1 MVSTLYSTNSVNIA
15 DVFVQKPEPSPMKF
29 KVKEITVIP
38 KDKHND
44 IILKGVSVYYK
55 KLKIANIPL
64 IEIAS
69 DSNNTAM
76 QTNIPEIGGDNIV
89 GMYVGP
95 AWTFDLPCSST
106 LKIAP
111 LAVYNSDASRFGVG
125 GAATFMNRYNTTQI
139 AYGSPKEKFVLNG
152 IQKITD
158 HLSLKYSQESYTD
171 EWFMGARRPRY
182 ALTLQYADKYYID
195 DLQTNFSHIFNIG
208 AYTDDGN
215 SSIRT
220 NGQGRARWLGQ
231 LDRQFYTYTNNANTF
246 TASVGL
252 IGQAAISQY
261 SKGDT
266 FTVFRIAPTL
276 NTTYRFWTQNISY
289 FQSKANGRTPFKFD
303 DYFYGESNLTFME
316 SIRLHKYLSIGY
328 IGSLSLGGRKSH
340 YTGGVNND
348 IDKLF
353 QESRFIVSI
362 GPDEAKLTL
371 GYDIYRQTTS
381 LYYTMML
388 GSKDMEINFNKAV
401 LNNPDKINTSN
412 EENQFFEKMKNIKYK
427 IFPATNPNFN
437 RKTDLYPTQIPANG
451 DENQSD
457 IIENQEQIQL
467 EEQIKNNFKPF
478 LNEQN
483 LMKNDRM

>member
-1 MVSTLYSTNSVNIA
+1 
-15 DVFVQKPEPSPMKF
+15 
-29 KVKEITVIP
+29 
-38 KDKHND
+38 
-44 IILKGVSVYYK
+44 
-55 KLKIANIPL
+55 
-64 IEIAS
+64 
-69 DSNNTAM
+69 
-76 QTNIPEIGGDNIV
+76 
-89 GMYVGP
+89 
-95 AWTFDLPCSST
+95 
-106 LKIAP
+106 
-111 LAVYNSDASRFGVG
+111 
-125 GAATFMNRYNTTQI
+125 
-139 AYGSPKEKFVLNG
+139 
-152 IQKITD
+152 
-158 HLSLKYSQESYTD
+158 
-171 EWFMGARRPRY
+171 
-182 ALTLQYADKYYID
+182 
-195 DLQTNFSHIFNIG
+195 
-208 AYTDDGN
+208 
-215 SSIRT
+215 
-220 NGQGRARWLGQ
+220 
-231 LDRQFYTYTNNANTF
+231 
-246 TASVGL
+246 
-252 IGQAAISQY
+252 
-261 SKGDT
+261 
-266 FTVFRIAPTL
+266 
-276 NTTYRFWTQNISY
+276 
-289 FQSKANGRTPFKFD
+289 
-303 DYFYGESNLTFME
+303 ME